1 MATESAPVEAN
12 KVLTNVALQPPGKFN
27 FANPDGWLKWKRR
40 FQQFMSASSLDK
52 HEDDLLYCLG
62 DDADEVLT
70 STSITAEE
78 RKLYKGVLA
87 KLDEFFKVR
96 RNVIYERA
104 RFNKRDQKQG
114 ESSEA
119 YITELYKLV
128 ELCEYGDMKEQ
139 LLHDR
144 LVVGITDKKL
154 SEQLQMDAGLML
166 EKAKKTIRQKEAD
179 REQSR

>member
-1 MATESAPVEAN
+1 M
-12 KVLTNVALQPPGKFN
+12 
-27 FANPDGWLKWKRR
+27 
-40 FQQFMSASSLDK
+40 
-52 HEDDLLYCLG
+52 
-62 DDADEVLT
+62 
-70 STSITAEE
+70 AEE
-78 RKLYKGVLA
+78 RKLYEDVLA

-128 ELCEYGDMKEQ
+128 ELCKCGDMKVQ
-139 LLHDR
+139 LLRDR

-154 SEQLQMDAGLML
+154 SEQL
-166 EKAKKTIRQKEAD
+166 
-179 REQSR
+179 